1 MTLVEYFT
9 DPVLQAPTIGSM
21 LMCLSSALIGVIVFL
36 RRRSLLGEALSHAS
50 YPGVVISVF
59 LTALFFPNAYPKL
72 ATIVLIGAFCTAIL
86 GLYLI
91 EKMEHIL
98 KVKQDCALCF
108 VLSFFFGVGVLLAS
122 RLQFSHALW
131 YKTVH
136 IFLYGQAATMTDIH
150 IILYGSLSLLILAT
164 LFFLYNRV
172 KIALFDREYAQSVQ
186 ISLKGIDSLLFFLLI
201 LAIVIG
207 IRSVGVVLMAGML
220 IAPAIAAR
228 ALSNRLSTIFLLAA
242 LIGACSGFFG
252 NYLSLEIPEW
262 VGRSNQLILPT
273 GPMILLFA
281 SSICLL
287 VLLLAPKRGLLGRK
301 LRAACFERECQRENL
316 LKYLWKKGN
325 GYSVL
330 FPELKK
336 ALDLSFLQLWWMQ
349 FCLRRQGWLEK
360 REGRLYLTPD
370 GKKRAARIVRLH
382 RLWEVYLVSLGQ
394 GIEKVHR
401 SAEEMEH
408 VLTPELEAELT
419 LLLDNPKLDPH
430 KQPIPSHE

>member
-1 MTLVEYFT
+1 MRLFEYFT
-9 DPVLQAPTIGSM
+9 DPVLQAPTMGSM
-21 LMCLSSALIGVIVFL
+21 LMCLSSALVGVIVFL

-50 YPGVVISVF
+50 YPGVVLSVF
-59 LTALFFPNAYPKL
+59 LTALFFPSAYPQL
-72 ATIVLIGAFCTAIL
+72 SWIVLIGAFCTAIL

-91 EKMEHIL
+91 EKMERTL

-108 VLSFFFGVGVLLAS
+108 VLSFFFGVGVLFAS

-150 IILYGSLSLLILAT
+150 IILYSALSLLILTT
-164 LFFLYNRV
+164 LFFLYNSI
-172 KIALFDREYAQSVQ
+172 KISLFDREYALSVQ
-186 ISLKGIDSLLFFLLI
+186 MSLKGIDSLLFILLI
-201 LAIVIG
+201 LAIIIG

-228 ALSNRLSTIFLLAA
+228 ALSNHLATIFLLAG

-252 NYLSLEIPEW
+252 NYFSLEIPEW
-262 VGRSNQLILPT
+262 IGRSNRLILPT

-281 SSICLL
+281 ALLCLL
-287 VLLLAPKRGLLGRK
+287 SLLFAPKSGLLRRK
-301 LRAACFERECQRENL
+301 LRAAYFERECQRENL
-316 LKYLWKKGN
+316 LKYLWKKGE
-325 GYSVL
+325 GYSVVFLELRRALGLSYLKL
-330 FPELKK
+330 F
-336 ALDLSFLQLWWMQ
+336 WMQ

-360 REGRLYLTPD
+360 REGRLSLKPD
-370 GKKRAARIVRLH
+370 GRKRAARIIRLH

-394 GIEKVHR
+394 GIEKVHC

-430 KQPIPSHE
+430 KQPIPSHD